1 MKRCK
6 ICRKKP
12 RLKRRI
18 NSDGVLFCSDAC
30 YEKWEHPLGD
40 YDHPYVNDY
49 EMIRLDYMKWA
60 RSYEERLLEGYF
72 DGSINPRYLIEELDE
87 VIDEYYDY
95 RLLEGRDGVYSEEI
109 YSYLQKFEEI
119 RETIQTWKI
128 DDHKRKRIFKA
139 MEREWKEKLAI
150 NE

>member
-87 VIDEYYDY
+87 VVDEYYDY
-95 RLLEGRDGVYSEEI
+95 WLLEGRNGVYSAEI

-119 RETIQTWKI
+119 RVAIQNWKV
-128 DDHKRKRIFKA
+128 DEYKRNRLFKE
-139 MEREWKEKLAI
+139 MERECGRKEFSLK
-150 NE
+150 